1 MKPIVFCSGV
11 CALPSAT
18 MAPTSTMPCTKLEP
32 DMSGVCRITG
42 TREMTS

>member
-1 MKPIVFCSGV
+1 
-11 CALPSAT
+11 
-18 MAPTSTMPCTKLEP
+18 MAPTSTMPCTKFEP